1 MSKQL
6 LSDTKKK
13 YQIYNSMFLNLSYQ
27 ESNHIGHLI
36 PLLADF
42 AKDALALG
50 KSPMVILDEFLLAQ
64 KEIIGE
70 ESISF
75 MFKVIQ
81 YVERQVVLFDSIED
95 ASSPYDLE
103 DQNSY
108 LVADFFKNIPKS
120 NSKEE
125 LLAKLNDF
133 SVRVVLTAHPT
144 QFYRP
149 PVLDIISKLRKAIG
163 KSNVDKIDDLLHQLG
178 LTSLVNSKSPTPLD
192 EARNILHIC
201 RYEYY
206 DAIGKLYQK
215 LQSEIEGFDNAK
227 IVSLGFWPCG
237 DRDGNPYVTHDTTMS
252 AIDELRMTLMK
263 CYYKDLKAIS
273 SKLTFQAVEPLLE
286 KLTKQVYKAMFQ
298 KDIIIDPDQMI
309 VDLEKAKQLLI
320 DKYESLYLSDIEALL
335 ARLKIFKKHFVILD
349 IRQDH
354 SIHIKVINWILK
366 KNGRIENTYE
376 ELDQDEL
383 IDLLCNQ
390 QLTIPTEASE
400 DPLVNDTLLN
410 IAQLKDI
417 QKKNGKEACERYI
430 ISNSEDIYAVLFV
443 LGLLRWTYPNETL
456 DFDIV
461 PLFETM
467 KGMDASEAIMDQ
479 LFNIPSYKKHMEER
493 KKLQTIMLG
502 FSDGTKDGGYMKA
515 NWSIYKS
522 KESLT
527 AICKKNQIEA
537 IFFDG
542 RGGPPARGGGKTHQ
556 FYASQGPTIANE
568 EIQLTIQGQTITST
582 YGTQEKFNYN
592 AEQMISSGLYNF
604 LHPDNSS
611 ISNEERAL
619 IEKLSELS
627 FKKYQALKSHKD
639 FLPYI
644 ENMTTLKYYSMAN
657 IGSRPAKRNTG
668 KKLSLKDLRAISY
681 VGSWSQLKQNIP
693 GYYGIGTAL
702 EKLVELGHLHEL
714 QDLYKNVPFFKTLI
728 NNSMMSLN
736 KCYFALTSYM
746 KEHEDYKEFWQLLF
760 EEYERSKKMTLIL
773 TGFETLMQDE
783 QKSKESIKIREEIVL
798 PLLIIQNY
806 ALQKLQSLSG
816 EERTVWE
823 KLVVRSLYGNINA
836 SRNSA

>member
-1 MSKQL
+1 
-6 LSDTKKK
+6 
-13 YQIYNSMFLNLSYQ
+13 MFLNLSYQ

-42 AKDALALG
+42 AKDALQKG
-50 KSPMVILDEFLLAQ
+50 KSPNNILAEFMLAQ
-64 KEIIGE
+64 KQLIGGDE
-70 ESISF
+70 ISF

-95 ASSPYDLE
+95 AISPYDLE
-103 DQNSY
+103 DQNSH
-108 LVADFFKNIPKS
+108 LVEDFFQNIPKN
-120 NSKEE
+120 NSQEE
-125 LLAKLNDF
+125 LLSKLNEF

-149 PVLDIISKLRKAIG
+149 PVLDIISKLRKAIA
-163 KSNVDKIDDLLHQLG
+163 KNNVEKIDGLLHQLG

-206 DAIGKLYQK
+206 DAIGKLNVK
-215 LQSEIEGFDNAK
+215 LQNEINGFDNSK

-263 CYYKDLKAIS
+263 CYYKDLKDIS
-273 SKLTFQAVEPLLE
+273 SKLTFSAVEPILS
-286 KLTKQVYKAMFQ
+286 KLTKEVYEAMFQ
-298 KDIIIDPDQMI
+298 KTATIDPEEMI
-309 VDLEKAKQLLI
+309 KDLVEAKRLVVENYEGLYITDLEALI
-320 DKYESLYLSDIEALL
+320 VK
-335 ARLKIFKKHFVILD
+335 LKIFKKHFVILD

-354 SIHIKVINWILK
+354 SVHIKVMNWVLKENGLIN
-366 KNGRIENTYE
+366 ESYE
-376 ELDQDEL
+376 ELDQDKL
-383 IDLLCNQ
+383 IDLLCND
-390 QLTIPTEASE
+390 TIEIPTTKSE

-410 IAQLKDI
+410 IAQLKNI
-417 QKKNGKEACERYI
+417 QHKNGIEACERYI
-430 ISNSEDIYAVLFV
+430 ISNSEDIYSVLFV
-443 LGLLRWTYPNETL
+443 LGLLRWTYRNKPLN
-456 DFDIV
+456 FDIV

-467 KGMDASEAIMDQ
+467 KGMEASESIMDQ
-479 LFNIPSYKKHMEER
+479 LFSTKSYAKHMTHR
-493 KKLQTIMLG
+493 KQLQTIMLG

-522 KESLT
+522 KERLT
-527 AICKKNQIEA
+527 AVCKKHQIDA

-582 YGTQEKFNYN
+582 YGTKEKFKYN
-592 AEQMISSGLYNF
+592 AEQMISSGLHNF
-604 LHPDNSS
+604 LHPDNST
-611 ISNEERAL
+611 ITNEERTL
-619 IEKLSELS
+619 LESLSELS
-627 FKKYQALKSHKD
+627 FTKYQALKSHKD
-639 FLPYI
+639 FLSYI

-657 IGSRPAKRNTG
+657 IGSRPAKRNAD

-693 GYYGIGTAL
+693 GYYGIGTAIEQL
-702 EKLVELGHLHEL
+702 FEQGKMEELKA
-714 QDLYKNVPFFKTLI
+714 LYKNVSFFKTLI
-728 NNSMMSLN
+728 NNSMMSLT

-746 KEHEDYKEFWQLLF
+746 KDHPDYKEFWLLLF
-760 EEYERSKKMTLIL
+760 DEYERSKKMTLEL
-773 TGFETLMQDE
+773 TGFDTLMQDE
-783 QKSKESIKIREEIVL
+783 LKSKESIKIREEIVL

-806 ALQKLQSLSG
+806 ALQKLQNLEG
-816 EERTVWE
+816 DERKVWE